1 MKAPSTQPFF
11 AMELIMTNAIRHL
24 ILRANATF
32 LLAASAGGFASD
44 IRGIFLGLGPVASVV
59 AEAPHAG
66 IGFIEAH
73 GLAFILGILMWR
85 ADPPRTWHLTAAAI
99 HALLGS
105 ANLIFWQL
113 FIASDMLMV
122 GYVTTTLHVL
132 FVVLQMSA
140 AIAAGRQMS
149 MPIRSS
155 LKQR

>member
-1 MKAPSTQPFF
+1 
-11 AMELIMTNAIRHL
+11 MTNAIRHL
-24 ILRANATF
+24 ILRADAAF
-32 LLAASAGGFASD
+32 LLAASTGGFAND

-85 ADPPRTWHLTAAAI
+85 AEPSRAWHLTAAAI

-105 ANLIFWQL
+105 ANVIFWQL

-122 GYVTTTLHVL
+122 GYVTTTLHGL
-132 FVVLQMSA
+132 FVVLQTSA
-140 AIAAGRQMS
+140 AIAAGRRMS
-149 MPIRSS
+149 VPTGFS